1 MLGISGE
8 MSDIY
13 ETELINDGGY
23 KYAIFNVIT
32 STDLEKVENIPVSIP
47 IKKLFYIK
55 PSMDNLVIGGDLDY
69 GEPAHTQMENVEVG
83 NAEHPIWDKKFKF
96 RLTSK
101 KTGKKI
107 DFNITYKVREG

>member
-1 MLGISGE
+1 
-8 MSDIY
+8 MSEIY

-23 KYAIFNVIT
+23 KYAVFDTILE
-32 STDLEKVENIPVSIP
+32 TDLEIVKNIPVSVP
-47 IKKLFYIK
+47 FKKLFYIK
-55 PSMDNLVIGGDLDY
+55 PSLSNLNLGGDIDY
-69 GEPAHTQMENVEVG
+69 DEDAHTQIENVVVG
-83 NAEHPIWDKKFKF
+83 EADHPIWDKKFKF